1 MKPVLGLA
9 LLFFALAL
17 AIASPALGN
26 SITSHFVYLNPFN
39 PLTFKDT
46 VKGERI
52 CPANEVYYDCGPN
65 CQSECDTL
73 GEPCTIAYIRCPD
86 GCYCK
91 KNYAR
96 MSPGGECVPIEKCP
110 AKKVLQV

>member
-1 MKPVLGLA
+1 MKPFLGIA
-9 LLFFALAL
+9 LLFFVFAL
-17 AIASPALGN
+17 AIGSPALG
-26 SITSHFVYLNPFN
+26 TAKEEKL
-39 PLTFKDT
+39 
-46 VKGERI
+46 

-73 GEPCTIAYIRCPD
+73 GEPCTIRYIRCPD

-110 AKKVLQV
+110 AKKVLEV